1 MSEILTDRLDN
12 VLLITINRAAKKNA
26 INTDMYIALNVA
38 LKAAVDDFGIRAV
51 ILTGSGGVFTA
62 GNDIKDFAQNI
73 PEDSSAPGFQFIKA
87 LHNFPKPLI
96 AAVEGKAI
104 GIGTTAL
111 LHCDLVFAS
120 DSAEFCMPFVTL
132 GLVPEAGSSYL
143 LPMRIGH
150 NKAAEI
156 LLTGRTF
163 SAGEAL
169 VMGIVNEI
177 AINPLESA
185 LSAAKVISA
194 QPPQAVINTKAL
206 MKSGHFSQVEAI
218 MEVEGEMF
226 RLALQ
231 SEEAQVAF
239 AKFLGF

>member
-1 MSEILTDRLDN
+1 MSEILTDRLDS

-26 INTDMYIALNVA
+26 INTEMYIALCAA
-38 LKAAVDDFGIRAV
+38 LKEAVDDFGIRAV
-51 ILTGSGGVFTA
+51 ILTGSAGVLTA

-111 LHCDLVFAS
+111 LHCDLVYAS

-132 GLVPEAGSSYL
+132 GLVPEAGSSFL

-185 LSAAKVISA
+185 LAAAKVISG

-206 MKSGHFSQVEAI
+206 MKSGTFNQVEAI
-218 MEVEGEMF
+218 MEAEGEMF
-226 RLALQ
+226 RMALQ
-231 SEEAQVAF
+231 TEEAQAAF